1 MDLSQPY
8 SRASTGPALRV
19 WTARL
24 ALALLICFFG
34 GLMVW
39 LSVLRYRGYN
49 FSAFDLGNMSQAV
62 WSAGQGRPLIFT
74 SEGFPWSRLALHVE
88 IFYFLLAPIYALW
101 PSPVTLLVIQAVLY
115 AAGAIPAYLLAQ
127 RHLGSEWAAVAVAAI
142 YMLYPVG
149 QTAVLFQ
156 FHGDTLAM
164 PLLLFAIE
172 ALDRH
177 AWRGY
182 AAWLVL
188 ALSCKFYVAVPVTAL
203 GVVVWLQGERRAG
216 AFTAL
221 LGIGW
226 GIVAFGII
234 RPLFAPPE
242 AGAITAGAA
251 NYLAYYFG
259 QVRDVGQTFD
269 VRLANGLIV
278 FMPALFLGWRA
289 PGWLLVA
296 AATAVPVLMS
306 SGPGPAY
313 DYRYHHF
320 ALAVPFLVA
329 AVIYGAAAL
338 RRRQEGRAVD
348 SRRRPGY
355 GYLNITLMVTF
366 LFNSALVDTPLSPLF
381 YVSLPGVVRGLHPSS
396 YGVTERDAFKDA
408 WLARNVPAGA
418 AVMADNLLGTRLV
431 NRPILY
437 RTYSETRSLPEMLP
451 DVDFVVLDALYD
463 YAPGYS
469 MLLENQGAIRLLLE
483 EPAFHLT
490 AAQDGLLLFSRDG
503 PGLPAH
509 VSALLPGPLPAPRS
523 RFGDSVALVDAQ
535 IQPLGPRV
543 FRLRYDW
550 LALEPLHERPPL
562 VAVTWLEELPHLRT
576 PHLPTMVLLPTPVW
590 PSDQLIREE
599 FDLVVPDNV
608 VPGAYSLRVAWYD
621 SSSPYA
627 YATDGRSRL
636 GDEVEIATLS
646 VK

>member
-1 MDLSQPY
+1 M
-8 SRASTGPALRV
+8 
-19 WTARL
+19 
-24 ALALLICFFG
+24 
-34 GLMVW
+34 MVW

-49 FSAFDLGNMSQAV
+49 FSAFDLGNMSQAI
-62 WSAGQGRPLIFT
+62 WSVSQGRPLVFT

-101 PSPVTLLVIQAVLY
+101 PSPVTLLVIQAALY

-127 RHLGSEWAAVAVAAI
+127 RHLGSEWAPVSVAAI
-142 YMLYPVG
+142 YLLYPVG

-177 AWRGY
+177 AWRSY

-188 ALSCKFYVAVPVTAL
+188 ALSCKFYVAVPVIAL
-203 GVVVWLQGERRAG
+203 GLVVWLQGERRAG

-289 PGWLLVA
+289 PAWLLVA

-306 SGPGPAY
+306 SGPGPSY
-313 DYRYHHF
+313 DYRYHHY

-338 RRRQEGRAVD
+338 RRRQEARATD
-348 SRRRPGY
+348 SRHRPGY

-366 LFNSALVDTPLSPLF
+366 LFNFVLVDTPLSPLF

-396 YGVTERDAFKDA
+396 YGVTERDAFKDE

-418 AVMADNLLGTRLV
+418 AVMADNLLGTRLI

-437 RTYSETRSLPEMLP
+437 RTYSESRSLPDMLP
-451 DVDFVVLDALYD
+451 DVNFIVLDALYD

-469 MLLENQGAIRLLLE
+469 MLLENQGTIRLLLE

-490 AAQDGLLLFSRDG
+490 AAQDGLLLFSR
-503 PGLPAH
+503 
-509 VSALLPGPLPAPRS
+509 SRS
-523 RFGDSVALVDAQ
+523 GFHQSIETVYKPSNTAMQATFGDSVALLEVNVRPVGSG
-535 IQPLGPRV
+535 IYRLG
-543 FRLRYDW
+543 YHW
-550 LALEPLHERPPL
+550 LALADLRSRPAL
-562 VAVTWLEELPHLRT
+562 VAISRLEGTAHLRT
-576 PHLPTMVLLPTPVW
+576 PHLPVTILQPTDTW
-590 PSDQLIREE
+590 QAGQQYYEE
-599 FDLVVPDNV
+599 FDLVLPQDLA
-608 VPGAYSLRVAWYD
+608 PGDYRLLASWYD
-621 SSSPYA
+621 SSSPA
-627 YATDGRSRL
+627 AAMTGAESRV
-636 GDEVEIATLS
+636 GEEVAVAILRHP
-646 VK
+646 